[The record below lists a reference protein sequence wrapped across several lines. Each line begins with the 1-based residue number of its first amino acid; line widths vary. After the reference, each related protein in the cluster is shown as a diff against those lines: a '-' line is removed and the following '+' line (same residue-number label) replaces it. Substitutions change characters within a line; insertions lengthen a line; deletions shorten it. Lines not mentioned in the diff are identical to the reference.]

1 MLVKPPRWISSRVRS
16 FPPEQVTSRNAA
28 AEVDPRDVGL
38 SHDDVDAIWDSVL
51 TLYKTGLH
59 PAISLCVRRHGQIV
73 IERGIGHL
81 RGNAPSDPRD
91 VPLVPIRYD
100 SLFNFFSGSKAVTA
114 MLIHLLDERNLLH
127 LDDPVVEYIPEFG
140 SHGKHRTTIRH
151 ILTHRAGIPAV
162 LGARVDEQLLGSN
175 DLILKL
181 ICDAK
186 PVSVPGRRLAYHAL
200 TGGYV
205 LGEIVRRVTG
215 RDLRTFFHDEVLAPL
230 GFQTFNYG
238 VAPSQVHAV
247 AESAFT
253 GAPPFP
259 PYSWLLERSLGVDIH
274 EVVRL
279 SNSDRFLT
287 AIVPS
292 GNIIG
297 TAEEASRFFQILLNG
312 GALDGKQVFG
322 RRTVQRAIAETSFL
336 EVDSFLGV
344 PVRYGMGFMLGSEW
358 LSLYG
363 PHSPQ
368 AFGHVGFTT
377 VVAYADPERHI
388 SVGLMTSGKPFIT
401 PGQLAWLN
409 VARTIAN
416 RTRK

>member
-1 MLVKPPRWISSRVRS
+1 MLVQPPRWISSRIRS
-16 FPPEQVTSRNAA
+16 FAPEEVTSRNRD
-28 AEVDPRDVGL
+28 AEVNPREVGL
-38 SHDDVDAIWDSVL
+38 GYDDIEAIWSSVL

-59 PAISLCVRRHGQIV
+59 PAIALCVRRHGQIV
-73 IERGIGHL
+73 IDRAVGHL

-91 VPLVPIRYD
+91 VPLVPIRHD

-114 MLIHLLDERNLLH
+114 MLIHLLDERGQLH
-127 LDDPVVEYIPEFG
+127 LDDRVTEYLPEFG
-140 SHGKHRTTIRH
+140 SHGKEKTTIRH

-162 LGARVDEQLLGSN
+162 LGARVDEQLLGSP

-215 RDLRTFFHDEVLAPL
+215 RDLRTFYRDEILAPL
-230 GFQTFNYG
+230 GFQHFNYG
-238 VAPSQVHAV
+238 VEPSEVSQV

-259 PYSWLLERSLGVDIH
+259 PYSWLLERSLGVGIH

-287 AIVPS
+287 SIVPS

-297 TAEEASRFFQILLNG
+297 SAQEASRFFQLLLDG
-312 GALDGKQVFG
+312 GSLDGKRIFD
-322 RRTVQRAIAETSFL
+322 RRTVQRAVAEQSFL

-344 PVRYGMGFMLGSEW
+344 PVRYGMGFMLGSDW
-358 LSLYG
+358 FSVYG
-363 PHSPQ
+363 PRSPH
-368 AFGHVGFTT
+368 AFGHIGFTT
-377 VVAYADPERHI
+377 VIAYADPDRHI

-401 PGQLAWLN
+401 PGQLAWVN
-409 VARTIAN
+409 VTRTIAN
-416 RTRK
+416 RTKK